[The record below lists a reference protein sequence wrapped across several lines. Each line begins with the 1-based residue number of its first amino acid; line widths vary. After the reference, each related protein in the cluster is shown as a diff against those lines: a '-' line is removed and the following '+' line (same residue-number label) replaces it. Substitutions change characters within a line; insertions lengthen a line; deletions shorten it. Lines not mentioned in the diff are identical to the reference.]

1 MSPSKNR
8 PYKDASL
15 DTSESTQ
22 AAQALDAPK
31 KPQAIM
37 TRRAALKAMLSF
49 TAASAAVLGNPLR
62 AFAKPSAST
71 ETLNALSDAEKKVE
85 ETEKKLEAISDEFV
99 KLSQQLDE
107 TVGKIEAVQTKIDAK
122 QKEIDDK
129 QKEIDK
135 KQAELEKKQAQLGDR
150 ISQDY
155 KTGTTDFLSVLLN
168 SSSFE
173 ALTSNIFY
181 MGKINASDEQLIN
194 EVKDAKAELE
204 EDKAALE
211 ADKAEL
217 ESQKAQLE
225 SLKAEQAEQVAAV
238 QAKQQEASDL
248 LASQSAEVQKL
259 IEKRDA
265 EILAA
270 AEEEKRQREAA
281 AKAAAAAQGTAT
293 VDFSSMSEKSAAIVS
308 STYTVGSPGGG
319 LCAMWVSMVYQAAG
333 LGYPGGNANNMYANF
348 CTSSN
353 KADLVPGMIIAVST
367 HSGTVM
373 GRIYGHVG
381 IYIGDGVVRH
391 NIGYIATSSLD
402 DWISEYGTLVTPR
415 WGWAA

>member
-8 PYKDASL
+8 LHTGALSNSNEAVSQDSTVNPQKT
-15 DTSESTQ
+15 TSTLS
-22 AAQALDAPK
+22 
-31 KPQAIM
+31 
-37 TRRAALKAMLSF
+37 RRDVILAGLGF
-49 TAASAAVLGNPLR
+49 ITASAFALSHPLQ
-62 AFAKPSAST
+62 AFATPSASE
-71 ETLNALSDAEKKVE
+71 ETLSALSAAEKAVK
-85 ETEKKLEAISDEFV
+85 ETEAKLETISKEFV
-99 KLSQQLDE
+99 ALSQELDK
-107 TVGKIEAVQTKIDAK
+107 TIAKIEGVQKKIDAK
-122 QKEIDDK
+122 QAEIDKK
-129 QKEIDK
+129 QAQIDK
-135 KQAELEKKQAQLGDR
+135 KQAELEKKQEQLGDR

-155 KTGTTDFLSVLLN
+155 KTGSTDFLSVVLN

-181 MGKINASDEQLIN
+181 MGKINASDEALIN

-204 EDKAALE
+204 Q
-211 ADKAEL
+211 DKAEL
-217 ESQKAQLE
+217 VADKEELEAQKAELE
-225 SLKAEQAEQVAAV
+225 ELKATQTTQVEAV

-248 LASQSAEVQKL
+248 LASQSAEVQSL

-281 AKAAAAAQGTAT
+281 AKAAAAAQGGTT
-293 VDFSSMSEKSAAIVS
+293 VDFSNMSEKSAAIVS
-308 STYTVGSPGGG
+308 CTYTVGSPGGG

-348 CTSSN
+348 CTSSD
-353 KADLVPGMIIAVST
+353 KSDLVPGMIIAVST

-373 GRIYGHVG
+373 GQIYGHVG

-391 NIGYIATSSLD
+391 NIGSIATDSLD
-402 DWISEYGTLVTPR
+402 DWIAEYGTLVTPR